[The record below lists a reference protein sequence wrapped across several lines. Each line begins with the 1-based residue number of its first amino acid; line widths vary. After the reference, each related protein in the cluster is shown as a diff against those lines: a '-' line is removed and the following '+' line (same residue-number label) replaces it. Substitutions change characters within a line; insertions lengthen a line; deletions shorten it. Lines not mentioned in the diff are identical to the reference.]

1 MVSIEQPSDARTDTR
16 DFLGHPRGLA
26 FLFTT
31 EMWERFSY
39 YGMRALLV
47 LYMVKYLLLPGN
59 AETVI
64 GLATLKS
71 ALESVFGP
79 LGTQPFSSHIYGLYT
94 GLVYLT
100 PFFGGL
106 IADRLLGQHRTI
118 LIGAALALLLFV
130 QAFVRLRRRRAE
142 HAPWSRALLFAAG
155 LALLVVPLVSP
166 LDHAGDEQ
174 LLSAHMLQHV
184 LIGDAAP
191 ALLVTAVRGPLL
203 FFLLPPAL
211 LRPLASFRPLRAFLS
226 ALLLPLVSLGLWTVT
241 IVVWHVPSAYDY
253 AAAHP
258 LVHDLEHLSFVVAG
272 LLVWTQ
278 LVDPARHGALRR
290 PQRIFFALA
299 MLALA
304 QPLVDALLFSSGAAY
319 PRYTWQVWTKDG
331 TRYDFSDDAWWGWKS
346 CPGYAYMEAY
356 KWQLT
361 QGA

>member
-1 MVSIEQPSDARTDTR
+1 VPSAHLTAT
-16 DFLGHPRGLA
+16 
-26 FLFTT
+26 
-31 EMWERFSY
+31 WE
-39 YGMRALLV
+39 A
-47 LYMVKYLLLPGN
+47 PP
-59 AETVI
+59 TV
-64 GLATLKS
+64 
-71 ALESVFGP
+71 
-79 LGTQPFSSHIYGLYT
+79 
-94 GLVYLT
+94 
-100 PFFGGL
+100 
-106 IADRLLGQHRTI
+106 

-130 QAFVRLRRRRAE
+130 QAFVRLRRRRVE
-142 HAPWSRALLFAAG
+142 RAPWSRALLFAAG
-155 LALLVVPLVSP
+155 LAFLVVPLVSP

-226 ALLLPLVSLGLWTVT
+226 ALLRPLVSLGLWTVA

-258 LVHDLEHLSFVVAG
+258 VVHDLEHLSFVVAG
-272 LLVWTQ
+272 LLAWTQ

-299 MLALA
+299 MLALT

-319 PRYTWQVWTKDG
+319 PRYATQSDRLFGISPLTDQRLAGVVMTVEQLVALGICVAFLLRPYLQVRRG
-331 TRYDFSDDAWWGWKS
+331 RLRGPALPHGSR
-346 CPGYAYMEAY
+346 
-356 KWQLT
+356 
-361 QGA
+361 